1 MLVDLDVVAV
11 RIASVRRFAS
21 VVRVASVK
29 RLANAAKVVLVE
41 RIASALLRISAVLNA
56 SVEARKTGFY
66 S

>member
-11 RIASVRRFAS
+11 RIASVRRF
-21 VVRVASVK
+21 ASVK